1 MVTFGIML
9 FVLGWSIFLVPNNL
23 VGGGVTGVSAILQYA
38 THGVIKIGY
47 SYFVV
52 NAALII
58 AAMFV
63 LGFGFGWKTIYATLL
78 ASVGLNLF
86 QDLIPADFI
95 QAIALDNG
103 KLMSTIMGSIMVGV
117 GIGFTMIAGGST
129 GGTDII
135 ALMVNKY
142 RNVSPGRLILYMD
155 VVIILS
161 SLLVPSYTPDGEE
174 LPFVEKL
181 TNVVYGFILITI
193 NSTVLDLVISG
204 SRQSVQLFILS
215 KHYAEIADS
224 ITKDLHRGVTVL
236 DGKGWY
242 TKENTEVLM
251 VLTRK
256 TDLNILLRYIKA
268 IDPDAPA
275 FLPPGLSADPPRP
288 VCPYRN
294 ARPRQGRQSLQDMLL
309 SRSDFFRIPRISS
322 HPRGVFGQSAAHS
335 PGIALLS
342 CRRPAAGKPADAR
355 IPHAL
360 SCRRVPHP
368 APYSRH
374 GPEIQESQ

>member
-1 MVTFGIML
+1 MATLKTTIGHTIRDYAMVTFGIML

-63 LGFGFGWKTIYATLL
+63 LGFGFGWKTIYATIL
-78 ASVGLNLF
+78 ASIGLNLF

-103 KLMSTIMGSIMVGV
+103 KLMSTIMGGIMVGV

-161 SLLVPSYTPDGEE
+161 SLLVPSYTPGGEE

-268 IDPDAPA
+268 IDPDA
-275 FLPPGLSADPPRP
+275 FLS
-288 VCPYRN
+288 VT
-294 ARPRQGRQSLQDMLL
+294 SVT
-309 SRSDFFRIPRISS
+309 
-322 HPRGVFGQSAAHS
+322 GVY
-335 PGIALLS
+335 
-342 CRRPAAGKPADAR
+342 GKGFDA
-355 IPHAL
+355 IKKK
-360 SCRRVPHP
+360 
-368 APYSRH
+368 
-374 GPEIQESQ
+374 

>member
-1 MVTFGIML
+1 M
-9 FVLGWSIFLVPNNL
+9 
-23 VGGGVTGVSAILQYA
+23 
-38 THGVIKIGY
+38 IKIGY

-63 LGFGFGWKTIYATLL
+63 LGFGFGWKTIYATIL
-78 ASVGLNLF
+78 ASIGLNLF

-268 IDPDAPA
+268 IDPDA
-275 FLPPGLSADPPRP
+275 FLS
-288 VCPYRN
+288 VT
-294 ARPRQGRQSLQDMLL
+294 SVT
-309 SRSDFFRIPRISS
+309 
-322 HPRGVFGQSAAHS
+322 GVY
-335 PGIALLS
+335 
-342 CRRPAAGKPADAR
+342 GKGFDA
-355 IPHAL
+355 IKKK
-360 SCRRVPHP
+360 
-368 APYSRH
+368 
-374 GPEIQESQ
+374 

>member
-1 MVTFGIML
+1 MTIGRAIRDYAMVTFGILL

-23 VGGGVTGVSAILQYA
+23 VGGGVTGLAAILQYA
-38 THGVIKIGY
+38 THGVVKIGY

-52 NAALII
+52 NAALIV

-63 LGFGFGWKTIYATLL
+63 LGFGFGWKTIYATIL

-86 QDLIPADFI
+86 QDVIPADFI

-103 KLMSTIMGSIMVGV
+103 KLMSTIMGSIMVGI

-161 SLLVPSYTPDGEE
+161 SLLVPSFTKDGEL
-174 LPFVEKL
+174 LPFVDKL

-224 ITKDLHRGVTVL
+224 ITRDLHRGVTVL

-251 VLTRK
+251 VITRK
-256 TDLNILLRYIKA
+256 TDLNLLLRHVKA
-268 IDPDAPA
+268 IDPDA
-275 FLPPGLSADPPRP
+275 FLSVSSVPG
-288 VCPYRN
+288 VY
-294 ARPRQGRQSLQDMLL
+294 
-309 SRSDFFRIPRISS
+309 
-322 HPRGVFGQSAAHS
+322 
-335 PGIALLS
+335 
-342 CRRPAAGKPADAR
+342 GKGFDA
-355 IPHAL
+355 IKKK
-360 SCRRVPHP
+360 
-368 APYSRH
+368 
-374 GPEIQESQ
+374 